1 MAKIKETKA
10 TCKACGHV
18 WYYGKADAV
27 KNFGEKMQ
35 DAGKG
40 MMCCGG
46 CLPKSNI
53 KDIVSKCPQC
63 GSGAIEREQIEH
75 EV

>member
-1 MAKIKETKA
+1 MAKKIKETKA
-10 TCKACGHV
+10 TCKACGKV
-18 WYYGKADAV
+18 WHYGKSDAI

-46 CLPKSNI
+46 CLPKSTTRDLN
-53 KDIVSKCPQC
+53 KCPEC
-63 GSGAIEREQIEH
+63 GSSAVDRETIEH